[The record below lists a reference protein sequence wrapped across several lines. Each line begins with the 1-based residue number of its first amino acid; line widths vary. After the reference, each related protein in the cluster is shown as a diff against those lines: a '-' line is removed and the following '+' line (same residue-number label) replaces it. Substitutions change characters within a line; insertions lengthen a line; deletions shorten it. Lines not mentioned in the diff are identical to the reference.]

1 MNQAI
6 RVVALLQAREGR
18 AAEVERLLLAC
29 VQPSRAED
37 GCLSYVLHR
46 SLDEAGRF
54 VFVERWA
61 DRDAIE
67 RHRRMP
73 HYRAMADAVA
83 DFLADRQVFLL
94 GELPAASLSPVDPEP
109 TRPHEE

>member
-1 MNQAI
+1 MNQAV

-18 AAEVERLLLAC
+18 AAEVERLLAC
-29 VQPSRAED
+29 VQPSRAEA

-46 SLDEAGRF
+46 RLAEAGRF
-54 VFVERWA
+54 VFVERGA

-83 DFLADRQVFLL
+83 DLLADRQVFLL
-94 GELPAASLSPVDPEP
+94 EELPAASLSPVDPEP

>member
-1 MNQAI
+1 M
-6 RVVALLQAREGR
+6 QAREGR

-83 DFLADRQVFLL
+83 LGIINGTKVDDQVFLAPQ
-94 GELPAASLSPVDPEP
+94 GSATRDQIATMFEGFCASLA
-109 TRPHEE
+109 

>member
-1 MNQAI
+1 MNQAV

-37 GCLSYVLHR
+37 GCL
-46 SLDEAGRF
+46 
-54 VFVERWA
+54 
-61 DRDAIE
+61 
-67 RHRRMP
+67 
-73 HYRAMADAVA
+73 ADAVA
-83 DFLADRQVFLL
+83 DLLADRQVFLL
-94 GELPAASLSPVDPEP
+94 EELPAASLSPVDPEP

>member
-1 MNQAI
+1 MNQAV

-54 VFVERWA
+54 VFVERWPTA
-61 DRDAIE
+61 TPSSGTDGCRTTG
-67 RHRRMP
+67 RWPMP
-73 HYRAMADAVA
+73 SPISWRTA
-83 DFLADRQVFLL
+83 RCSSSRNCQR
-94 GELPAASLSPVDPEP
+94 PACL
-109 TRPHEE
+109 R

>member
-1 MNQAI
+1 MNQAV

-61 DRDAIE
+61 HRDAIE

-83 DFLADRQVFLL
+83 DLLADRQ
-94 GELPAASLSPVDPEP
+94 ELPAASLSPVDPEP
-109 TRPHEE
+109 TSPHEE

>member
-1 MNQAI
+1 MNQAV

-61 DRDAIE
+61 NRDAIE
-67 RHRRMP
+67 AAPTDAALQGDGRCRRRSP
-73 HYRAMADAVA
+73 GGPPGVPPSNCQR
-83 DFLADRQVFLL
+83 
-94 GELPAASLSPVDPEP
+94 PACL
-109 TRPHEE
+109 R

>member
-1 MNQAI
+1 MNQAV

-18 AAEVERLLLAC
+18 AAEVERLLAC

-83 DFLADRQVFLL
+83 DLLAGPPGVPPR
-94 GELPAASLSPVDPEP
+94 GTASGQPVSGRSGTYKTP
-109 TRPHEE
+109 